1 MRDKLERDDIVGF
14 LGDSVEFDGK
24 ISFTGVL
31 RVDGKLKGK
40 IRSKNSL
47 VVGETGQI
55 EGDINVSQVSISGK
69 VTGSIKAQEKLELS
83 SSAKVFADVTTSCLK
98 IEEGA
103 VFQGNC
109 TMEDKKLSEQYTKK
123 PLDFPS
129 LVKKDK

>member
-1 MRDKLERDDIVGF
+1 MKDKQDRDDIVGF
-14 LGDSVEFDGK
+14 LGESVEVDGNLT
-24 ISFTGVL
+24 FTGVL

-47 VVGETGQI
+47 IVGETG
-55 EGDINVSQVSISGK
+55 EVDGEVNVSQVSISGK

-83 SSAKVFADVTTSCLK
+83 SSAKVFADVTTSCFR

-109 TMEDKKLSEQYTKK
+109 TMDERKPGEGYVKK
-123 PLDFPS
+123 PLDFSP
-129 LVKKDK
+129 LVKKD